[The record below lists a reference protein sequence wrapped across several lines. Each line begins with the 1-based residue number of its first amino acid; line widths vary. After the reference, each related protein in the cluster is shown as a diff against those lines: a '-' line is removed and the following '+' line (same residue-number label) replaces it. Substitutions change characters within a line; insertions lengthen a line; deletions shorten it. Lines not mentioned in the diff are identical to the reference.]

1 MTKLDRSFILSVLRN
16 NDQLLAPA
24 QHKICL
30 PILNRIYKKMIHG
43 LKFDDIKVYENLIID
58 GHHRYLASILSEV
71 PLDQAM
77 SSKTIATIE
86 FNWQTDVDFVEE
98 EWDTKEK
105 ILILNRLDA
114 EFNNIPLQ
122 EIVEMTK

>member
-30 PILNRIYKKMIHG
+30 PILNRIYKKMIYD
-43 LKFDDIKVYENLIID
+43 LKFDDMKVYENLIID

-71 PLDQAM
+71 PLYHIKLCRQKLSLQLSITGKRM
-77 SSKTIATIE
+77 LTLSKK
-86 FNWQTDVDFVEE
+86 NG
-98 EWDTKEK
+98 
-105 ILILNRLDA
+105 
-114 EFNNIPLQ
+114 IP
-122 EIVEMTK
+122 KKRF